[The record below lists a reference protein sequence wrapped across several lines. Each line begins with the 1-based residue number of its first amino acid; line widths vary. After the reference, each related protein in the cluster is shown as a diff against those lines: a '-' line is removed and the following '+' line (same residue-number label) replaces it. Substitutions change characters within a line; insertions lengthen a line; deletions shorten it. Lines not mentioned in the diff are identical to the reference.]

1 MKVRF
6 SHLSVF
12 TVMMLIISCTSPV
25 KPLKNQSI
33 YSAAVTG
40 NTRMLETLLARGV
53 DVNSRDQRRG
63 WTALLFATEAGHLPA
78 VKLLMKNGANV
89 NMGSIKDR
97 FTPLMRAA
105 SNGYFDIVKYLVSN
119 KVKLDVQDRRLQ
131 STALMWAAFKGH
143 DQIVDYLLENK
154 ALIGVR
160 GGRGESA
167 LWLAVSHAN
176 VKTVKVLLLAGANP
190 NRVDWR
196 GVSPYHL
203 AVKKNKIEMIKL
215 LSQFGGK
222 K

>member
-1 MKVRF
+1 MKFRF
-6 SHLSVF
+6 SHLLVF
-12 TVMMLIISCTSPV
+12 TVALLIISCTSPV
-25 KPLKNQSI
+25 KPLKSQSI
-33 YSAAVTG
+33 HSAAVSG
-40 NTRMLETLLARGV
+40 NTRMIEVLLARGV

-63 WTALLFATEAGHLPA
+63 WTALLFATEAGHLS
-78 VKLLMKNGANV
+78 VVRLLIKNGANV
-89 NMGSIKDR
+89 NLGSMKDKV
-97 FTPLMRAA
+97 TPLMRAA
-105 SNGYFDIVKYLVSN
+105 SNGYFDIVKHLVIN
-119 KVKLDVQDRRLQ
+119 KAKLNLQDRRLQ

-143 DQIVDYLLENK
+143 TQIVDYLLENK

-176 VKTVKVLLLAGANP
+176 VKTVNVLLLAGANP

-203 AVKKNKIEMIKL
+203 AVKKNKIEMIEL
-215 LSQFGGK
+215 LNEFGGK